1 MPIWLLEFFG
11 GKNLEEAFLF
21 ISFMTAP
28 VWVMMLLWPESG
40 FVRRL
45 ASPFVLPPLYLV
57 VLGFLLWKS
66 WDAAV
71 LPPAVEAA
79 SYAAA
84 REWVRHPVAFLALYC
99 NWQIVN
105 LVLGALIFQKA
116 CRAGFRAPVELVLC
130 WFFGAFSLLPFVLRL
145 ILRRQ
150 SLQ

>member
-21 ISFMTAP
+21 ITFMTAP
-28 VWVMMLLWPESG
+28 VWVMMLLWPDSG
-40 FVRRL
+40 IVRHL

-71 LPPAVEAA
+71 LPPAVETA
-79 SYAAA
+79 SYSAA
-84 REWVRHPVAFLALYC
+84 RDWIRHPVAFLALYC

-116 CRAGFRAPVELVLC
+116 SRSGFRAPVELILC
-130 WFFGAFSLLPFVLRL
+130 WFFGALALVPFILRL
-145 ILRRQ
+145 VLKRQ